1 VVEAQRRRG
10 GEALSADSRA
20 RSVEEMLCD
29 VGIQLVAIATPSY
42 SHYELAQQCL
52 REQRHV
58 VIDKPFALKSEEAAE
73 LIRMARERKL
83 VLAPFQNRR
92 WDGITNS
99 APGDRERGAGAA
111 GDVRVALR
119 SLSAAAAS

>member
-1 VVEAQRRRG
+1 MLVMQEPIRVGVVGFGLAGKVFSHPRDSGNAGAGAGQRGGAQRRR
-10 GEALSADSRA
+10 AAKLYPRIRVA

-58 VIDKPFALKSEEAAE
+58 VIDKAVRAEVKEA
-73 LIRMARERKL
+73 
-83 VLAPFQNRR
+83 
-92 WDGITNS
+92 
-99 APGDRERGAGAA
+99 
-111 GDVRVALR
+111 R
-119 SLSAAAAS
+119 S